1 MHLKTSKEHLKLF
14 IYFEN
19 KIFPSDTLIIQETHS
34 AKEDDIK
41 WKDEFGGIFI
51 FSHRGTN
58 SCGGLISFP
67 GNKTVTAKKYLSD
80 ENGRIL
86 ILEMLFILINL

>member
-1 MHLKTSKEHLKLF
+1 MLRRKNRLFYFSCFWFRFFIYSLVRELFLSNTYKMIFLDFTVNYILCLFMHLKTSKEHLKLF

-41 WKDEFGGIFI
+41 
-51 FSHRGTN
+51 
-58 SCGGLISFP
+58 
-67 GNKTVTAKKYLSD
+67 
-80 ENGRIL
+80 
-86 ILEMLFILINL
+86 

>member
-41 WKDEFGGIFI
+41 
-51 FSHRGTN
+51 
-58 SCGGLISFP
+58 
-67 GNKTVTAKKYLSD
+67 
-80 ENGRIL
+80 
-86 ILEMLFILINL
+86 